1 MDFAYSE
8 EQQMLADLV
17 GRFVER
23 DYGFDRR
30 RALAIG
36 ERGFSEENWQQFAQ
50 MGLLGLN
57 VPTEYGGMGATPIET
72 LIVMEA
78 FGRGLVLEPYVS
90 TAVVGASLL
99 AAAGSEQDKRE
110 LLAAIAEGHRRITL
124 ASLEAEGRFD
134 LSHVGTTARAAADG
148 WVLSGSKAV
157 VLDGDSADLLLVS
170 ARTRGAQTDRQGIS
184 LFLVPAS
191 APGVRVRGFP
201 CIDGRRSAELTLE
214 NVLVPAARMLGEP
227 GRAYA
232 AIESAVDRGIA
243 ALCAEAVGAMARLVE
258 LTAEYLRTRKQFGK
272 PIGTFQALQHRA
284 VDMLVALEQAR
295 SMAFAAAAGVDSPDA
310 AERRRAV
317 SAAKAMVGI
326 SGRAIGQA
334 AVQLH
339 GGMGMSDELPVG
351 HYFKRLT
358 CIDLSW
364 GNAEHHIELYGDH
377 LATEA

>member
-30 RALAIG
+30 RALAADG
-36 ERGFSEENWQQFAQ
+36 RGFSEENWQQFAQ

-57 VPTEYGGMGATPIET
+57 VPAEYGGMGATPVET

-90 TAVVGASLL
+90 SAVIGASLL
-99 AAAGSEQDKRE
+99 AAAGSEERKRQ
-110 LLAAIAEGHRRITL
+110 LLAAIAEGRCRAAL
-124 ASLEAEGRFD
+124 ASLEAQGRFD
-134 LSHVGTTARAAADG
+134 LWHVGTAARATPDG

-157 VLDGDSADLLLVS
+157 VIDGDSADLLLVS
-170 ARTRGAQTDRQGIS
+170 ARTSGAASDRKGIS
-184 LFLVPAS
+184 LFLVPAG
-191 APGVRVRGFP
+191 APGVSVRGFP
-201 CIDGRRSAELTLE
+201 CIDGRRSAEVSLN
-214 NVLVPAARMLGEP
+214 NVAVPAADMLGEP
-227 GRAYA
+227 GGACA
-232 AIESAVDRGIA
+232 AIEWAVDRGIA

-272 PIGTFQALQHRA
+272 PIGSFQALQHRA

-295 SMAFAAAAGVDSPDA
+295 SMAFAAAAGVDAADP

-339 GGMGMSDELPVG
+339 GGMGMTDELPVG
-351 HYFKRLT
+351 HYFKRLA

-364 GNAEHHIELYGDH
+364 GNAEHHVELYGDH
-377 LATEA
+377 LAMET